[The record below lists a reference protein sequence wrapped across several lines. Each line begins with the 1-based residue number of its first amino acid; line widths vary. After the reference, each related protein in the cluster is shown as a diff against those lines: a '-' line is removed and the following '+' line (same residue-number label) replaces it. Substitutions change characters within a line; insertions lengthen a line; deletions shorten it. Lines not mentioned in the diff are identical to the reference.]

1 MLNVIGWQGPNINS
15 CGGEDLKEMYR
26 IELSRTDFNRSNS
39 LRDIE
44 VLDQYGYLDESLLL
58 IKWICTIHCH
68 IGEFRS
74 TILNSLNVE
83 IVNNR
88 DAAIKLLACTSE
100 EKVNQLIQRTS
111 NNRLSKKIKRLN

>member
-1 MLNVIGWQGPNINS
+1 M
-15 CGGEDLKEMYR
+15 K
-26 IELSRTDFNRSNS
+26 S